1 MTVLKG
7 NREGWLV
14 CLLGLMLAL
23 GTLACY
29 WPARH
34 FDFVNLD
41 DPTYVYQCRMV
52 QRGLSW
58 PGVAWAFKCVEG
70 GNWNPL
76 VWLSHMA
83 DCQLYGLK
91 PGGHHVTNL
100 LLHTANVLLL
110 FLVFKS
116 MTGALWRS
124 AFVAAIFAWH
134 PMHVESVAWVS
145 ERKDVLSTLF
155 WLLTM
160 WAYAGF
166 GKAAGPR
173 RE

>member
-1 MTVLKG
+1 M
-7 NREGWLV
+7 LV
-14 CLLGLMLAL
+14 L

-34 FDFVNLD
+34 FDFVNCD
-41 DPTYVYQCRMV
+41 DNSYVYENRIV
-52 QRGLSW
+52 QQGLSW
-58 PGVAWAFKCVEG
+58 PGVAWAFKSVQC

-83 DCQLYGLK
+83 DCQFYGLR

-100 LLHTANVLLL
+100 LLHTANALLL

-116 MTGALWRS
+116 MTGAVWRS

-145 ERKDVLSTLF
+145 ERKDVLCTLF
-155 WLLTM
+155 LFPAI
-160 WAYAGF
+160 WAYAAF
-166 GKAAGPR
+166 SKAAGPR
-173 RE
+173 R